1 MMSTANK
8 KAPGRNPEALDNTI
22 ESYVTSPKGR
32 RAIFH
37 LWTASRAVAGASL
50 TPDDKALIREAL
62 SEIAEVLG

>member
-1 MMSTANK
+1 MSAAQK
-8 KAPGRNPEALDNTI
+8 KTGAGTPAAHSNTLAQKH
-22 ESYVTSPKGR
+22 TSPRGR